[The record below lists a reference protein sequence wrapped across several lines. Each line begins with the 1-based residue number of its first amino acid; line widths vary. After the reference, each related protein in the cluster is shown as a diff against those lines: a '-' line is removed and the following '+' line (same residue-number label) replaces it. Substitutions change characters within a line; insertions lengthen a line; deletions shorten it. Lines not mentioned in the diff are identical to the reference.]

1 MGLFFL
7 EMTIAGKLD
16 YLAAAFRVDR
26 VMAFGRLGAIPAG
39 H

>member
-1 MGLFFL
+1 
-7 EMTIAGKLD
+7 MTIAGKLD

-26 VMAFGRLGAIPAG
+26 NMVFGAILAR